1 MPYLTPFYFPPN
13 FQFFIFN
20 SPMPVPTADFK
31 RALQRLPE
39 KEKEALLLRAARR
52 DAELYDT
59 LRFELLPDVTVE
71 TVFEESSDRIHE
83 LFNVAVTGRLLN
95 RSLTKGLQKA
105 TKEVARARRV
115 TKDKRLEIDLN
126 LYTLR
131 LIFDNYTGQFD
142 SMYSGF
148 FVGTARLT
156 ARTAQLVLSNLH
168 EDLWLEYKPELD
180 DFLEQLHGRSKSRSL
195 KFELPRELALP
206 I

>member
-1 MPYLTPFYFPPN
+1 
-13 FQFFIFN
+13 
-20 SPMPVPTADFK
+20 MPVPSAEFK
-31 RALQRLPE
+31 KALKRLSD

-59 LRFELLPDVTVE
+59 LSFELLPEVTTE
-71 TVFEESSDRIHE
+71 TVFEEASDRIHE

-95 RSLTKGLQKA
+95 RSLTKALQKA

-142 SMYSGF
+142 SVYAGF
-148 FVGTARLT
+148 YTATARLA
-156 ARTAQLVLSNLH
+156 ARTAQLVLQNLH
-168 EDLWLEYKPELD
+168 EDLWLEYKTDVDE
-180 DFLEQLHGRSKSRSL
+180 FLEQLHGRSKSRSL
-195 KFELPRELALP
+195 KFELPRELVLP
-206 I
+206 N

>member
-1 MPYLTPFYFPPN
+1 
-13 FQFFIFN
+13 
-20 SPMPVPTADFK
+20 MPVPSAEFK
-31 RALQRLPE
+31 KALKRLSD

-59 LRFELLPDVTVE
+59 LSFELLPEVTTE
-71 TVFEESSDRIHE
+71 TVFEEASDRIHE

-95 RSLTKGLQKA
+95 RSLTKALQKA

-142 SMYSGF
+142 SVYAGF
-148 FVGTARLT
+148 YTATARLA
-156 ARTAQLVLSNLH
+156 ARTAQLVLQNLH
-168 EDLWLEYKPELD
+168 EDLWLEYKNDVDE
-180 DFLEQLHGRSKSRSL
+180 FLKQLHGRSKSRSL
-195 KFELPRELALP
+195 KFELPRELVLP
-206 I
+206 N